1 MVQRSMVEM
10 ATIQLNTGDI
20 IGEPIFRVLMA
31 AREMIRS
38 SIVTTILL
46 SMAELAMI
54 PYIIIKDHL
63 WVSMAALEMI
73 RFSMIMVSSRRFLQV
88 LELIQFMEIYMLQK
102 LSFTL
107 QTPISFIISDL
118 EIHCRSILEMFHR
131 VYKADLIFYSRL
143 QTARLFWKI

>member
-1 MVQRSMVEM
+1 MIPSIAISAMVQRSMVEM

-20 IGEPIFRVLMA
+20 IGETIFRVLMA

-63 WVSMAALEMI
+63 
-73 RFSMIMVSSRRFLQV
+73 
-88 LELIQFMEIYMLQK
+88 
-102 LSFTL
+102 
-107 QTPISFIISDL
+107 
-118 EIHCRSILEMFHR
+118 
-131 VYKADLIFYSRL
+131 
-143 QTARLFWKI
+143 